1 MTDVLDVLDRA
12 IDELK
17 QKRRQG
23 ERTSREANAA
33 GTATGTP
40 NPLKTTPVPAVPA
53 VPVGKDDASAEH
65 PIAST
70 IEDRSAINASE
81 NAPEVYL
88 FQNTGSTGITGT
100 LDDFCA
106 SRCSRAPLVNGK
118 YGNSPSD
125 DSGPKSQCPPHPR
138 K

>member
-1 MTDVLDVLDRA
+1 MRRMTDVLDGLDRA
-12 IDELK
+12 IDELRR
-17 QKRRQG
+17 KRRQG

-81 NAPEVYL
+81 SAPEVYL

-106 SRCSRAPLVNGK
+106 SRRS
-118 YGNSPSD
+118 
-125 DSGPKSQCPPHPR
+125 
-138 K
+138 